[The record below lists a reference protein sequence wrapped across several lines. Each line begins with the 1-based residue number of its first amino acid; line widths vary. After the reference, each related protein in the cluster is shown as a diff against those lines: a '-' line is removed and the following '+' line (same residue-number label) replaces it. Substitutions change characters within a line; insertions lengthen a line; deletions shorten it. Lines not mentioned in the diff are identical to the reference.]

1 MTPEPPSPP
10 VLDYRASAAPHARR
24 LGLSLGLGAV
34 PFGIVVGVFL
44 YELFYGDPPSFE
56 AFKAYHFWIGVAI
69 SAAAIWTVA
78 VALRHWQS
86 ARWVIVVAVVWAAW
100 TCWVGIWLLREV
112 RAHPAGQ
119 WYLSQW

>member
-1 MTPEPPSPP
+1 MTSDTPSPP
-10 VLDYRASAAPHARR
+10 VLDYGASAAPRVRR

-44 YELFYGDPPSFE
+44 FEGLEGDPPSFE

-69 SAAAIWTVA
+69 AAAVIWTVA
-78 VALRHWQS
+78 LTLRYWRS
-86 ARWVIVVAVVWAAW
+86 ATWVILVAVVWSAW